1 MPTRRRHDMTAVLRT
16 MPLVMA
22 LLGVIGASVGA
33 SIQGLPWP
41 RDVAIAFVVIGLG
54 ATFLNRAS
62 PLRGALFVLA
72 LSVIV
77 VGIVYGG

>member
-1 MPTRRRHDMTAVLRT
+1 MPARRRRDMTAVLRA
-16 MPLVMA
+16 MPLIIA
-22 LLGVIGASVGA
+22 LLGAIAASVGA
-33 SIQGLPWP
+33 SMQGLPWP
-41 RDVAIAFVVIGLG
+41 RDVAAVFVIIGLG

-72 LSVIV
+72 LSAVV